1 MKRKGVRVMIG
12 LVLVCLLTGILGVY
26 SASGRTEIGLTYRR
40 PVNNWG
46 GVKIYT
52 QSGFGGEL
60 LLDYFDYAYED
71 SRDTHLSF
79 QSSVLYRFK
88 GSSDTSPYVGIGYF
102 FSKDTFED
110 WGIETEVWQQW
121 GFALLVG
128 MEHFFGEKLS
138 IDLRATAYF
147 STWKDIFWDSPE
159 DRGTRNGLYLDM
171 GVSMY
176 P

>member
-1 MKRKGVRVMIG
+1 MV
-12 LVLVCLLTGILGVY
+12 GVY
-26 SASGRTEIGLTYRR
+26 SASGRTEIGLTYRLDDR
-40 PVNNWG
+40 G
-46 GVKIYT
+46 GVKFET

-60 LLDYFDYAYED
+60 LLSYRGYTQEDYIETYLD
-71 SRDTHLSF
+71 F
-79 QSSVLYRFK
+79 QPSLLYRFK

-138 IDLRATAYF
+138 VDLRATAYF
-147 STWKDIFWDSPE
+147 STWKDTFWDSPE